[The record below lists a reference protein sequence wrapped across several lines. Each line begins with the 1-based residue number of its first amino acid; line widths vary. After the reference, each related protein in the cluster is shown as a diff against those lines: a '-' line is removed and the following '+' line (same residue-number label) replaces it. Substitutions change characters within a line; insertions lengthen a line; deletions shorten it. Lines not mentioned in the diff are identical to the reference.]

1 MARKKEQTFEEAL
14 SQLEQI
20 VSEIEG
26 GEMPLADLMAK
37 YSEGIKLSDFC
48 VKSLKRAEE
57 TMDLLVTE
65 TADGVRAR
73 DDSYLLAHP

>member
-26 GEMPLADLMAK
+26 GEMSLADLMAK

-65 TADGVRAR
+65 TADGVREEELR
-73 DDSYLLAHP
+73 IGG

>member
-37 YSEGIKLSDFC
+37 YSEGIKLSDVC
-48 VKSLKRAEE
+48 MTSLKRAEE
-57 TMDLLVTE
+57 TMDLLVKE
-65 TADGVRAR
+65 TAAGIAEEK
-73 DDSYLLAHP
+73 LQIGG

>member
-20 VSEIEG
+20 VAEIEG

-37 YSEGIKLSDFC
+37 YAEGVTLSDFC
-48 VKSLKRAEE
+48 ITSLKRAEE
-57 TMDLLVTE
+57 TMDLLVTD
-65 TADGVRAR
+65 APDCVREEELR
-73 DDSYLLAHP
+73 IGG